1 MKTEWLYTPDEWLN
15 VPEIVKRCEAQG
27 ITFIYIVGGR
37 GTGKT
42 YGVFDYVQMCIRD
55 RCYYIIKHLER
66 VGVMTKEEL
75 NNLIVL
81 NKNYK
86 TGEPLFF
93 VSYSN
98 LFKITYDD
106 TDSIKKEDSDE

>member
-1 MKTEWLYTPDEWLN
+1 
-15 VPEIVKRCEAQG
+15 
-27 ITFIYIVGGR
+27 
-37 GTGKT
+37 
-42 YGVFDYVQMCIRD
+42 
-55 RCYYIIKHLER
+55 
-66 VGVMTKEEL
+66 MTKEEL

-98 LFKITYDD
+98 LFKITYDEI
-106 TDSIKKEDSDE
+106 DSIKEVDSDE